1 MLSRQSNPPKYKP
14 ITIKQYTSADDVNI
28 TNYLEEA
35 IVLFDDSDDINTLW
49 TKFKAHCHFC
59 IQYFIPDKVKKVGR
73 TNPWINRE
81 IIHMKRKLKRLRKRS
96 NAAQADIFH
105 LQATLKSKLAASRDH
120 YFNVTLNRFVS
131 ESPSKFW
138 QFLSNKG
145 GTRLDQIAKG
155 DRVLTDP
162 REVAEVFNEYFQ
174 SVFSTSDPLNG
185 AVCENGDC
193 GVIQISLEGV
203 TELLL
208 RLDPKKSTGPDDI
221 PSAFL
226 RRYATLLAR
235 FLVVILQKSVSSG
248 AIPDD
253 WRIARVTPV
262 YKKGN
267 RLNFCN
273 YRPISLTCHCCKLL
287 EHIIAKYLNNF
298 LQSQNILTEHQHG
311 FRRGLST
318 TTQLLTTINEFAK
331 ALDAGSQVDVIF
343 FDLSKAFDKVPHKK
357 LINKLKS
364 IGVPSDITN
373 WVTSYLLNRKQYVEI
388 EGSRSRFLDVF
399 SGVPQGSVLGPV
411 LFNIYINDLVQAIDT
426 SVSVKLFADDCI
438 LFKVIN
444 STADQQVLNR
454 NIGNLETW
462 CSEWNMVINLEK
474 TAHLCITNKI
484 NKFHFKY
491 DIKRSQ
497 ITQVEEYKY
506 LGVTITSSLNW
517 TTHIV
522 NTCSSARKKLGFL
535 KHRLANAPSSL
546 KLKAYKT
553 MVRPSLEYASVVWD
567 PHTKSNIQKIEKI
580 QRLAARFIYSR
591 YRRRDSPSAMLQLAN
606 LEPLEDRRRAARLNL
621 LRLIYFS
628 KLEIKPENYMVKD
641 SSRPS
646 RHKHSCS
653 IKPIFARTNLYKH
666 SFFPKSI
673 SEWNLL
679 PRNSTLLS
687 FSP

>member
-1 MLSRQSNPPKYKP
+1 M
-14 ITIKQYTSADDVNI
+14 
-28 TNYLEEA
+28 
-35 IVLFDDSDDINTLW
+35 
-49 TKFKAHCHFC
+49 
-59 IQYFIPDKVKKVGR
+59 
-73 TNPWINRE
+73 
-81 IIHMKRKLKRLRKRS
+81 
-96 NAAQADIFH
+96 
-105 LQATLKSKLAASRDH
+105 
-120 YFNVTLNRFVS
+120 
-131 ESPSKFW
+131 
-138 QFLSNKG
+138 
-145 GTRLDQIAKG
+145 
-155 DRVLTDP
+155 
-162 REVAEVFNEYFQ
+162 
-174 SVFSTSDPLNG
+174 
-185 AVCENGDC
+185 
-193 GVIQISLEGV
+193 
-203 TELLL
+203 
-208 RLDPKKSTGPDDI
+208 
-221 PSAFL
+221 
-226 RRYATLLAR
+226 
-235 FLVVILQKSVSSG
+235 
-248 AIPDD
+248 
-253 WRIARVTPV
+253 
-262 YKKGN
+262 
-267 RLNFCN
+267 
-273 YRPISLTCHCCKLL
+273 
-287 EHIIAKYLNNF
+287 
-298 LQSQNILTEHQHG
+298 
-311 FRRGLST
+311 
-318 TTQLLTTINEFAK
+318 
-331 ALDAGSQVDVIF
+331 IF

-411 LFNIYINDLVQAIDT
+411 LFNIYINDLAEAIDT

-454 NIGNLETW
+454 NIGNLEAW

-484 NKFHFKY
+484 NKLHFKY
-491 DIKRSQ
+491 DIKGSH
-497 ITQVEEYKY
+497 ITQVQEYKY

-522 NTCSSARKKLGFL
+522 NACSSARIKLGFL

-628 KLEIKPENYMVKD
+628 KLEIKPENYMEKD

-673 SEWNLL
+673 TEWNLL
-679 PRNSTLLS
+679 PRNSILLS
-687 FSP
+687 IPP